1 MDQST
6 YKILLVE
13 ENRNNADR
21 VIRQLKTLDIKCKIR
36 PVDSRTDFE
45 SFIENNSADLI
56 ISNFNFSQLNGFRLL
71 EFVRDS
77 HSNLPIILISS
88 SGSEEQVVN
97 SMRKGASDYIKMDNL
112 ERLNGVVKRELMQY
126 RQHQVAQIK
135 LRNTQK
141 QYESLIQ
148 SIDGIVWEADA
159 ETFEFLYV
167 SPQSQNILG
176 YPPEAWYDSKTFWKD
191 HIVQEDRE
199 RAVQYCH
206 RKTTEGENHEFQY
219 RMTAAN
225 GHVVW
230 IRDYV
235 TVLMEDGEPT
245 RLRGIMVDV
254 TKHVKV
260 EQERDKATRKL
271 RERVKEQ
278 KCLYNISNINEQKF
292 SIPHLLQKAV
302 MYLPP
307 GFQYPEITE
316 ASIEFNG
323 EVYQTE
329 KFVEKE
335 EMLTCSSSEIETS
348 DLIIKVIYLE
358 ERSESDKSVFLKEE
372 EHLLNSITETLSLK
386 VNRILIQNELI
397 KKQETLE
404 KTYEVAKI
412 GNWELD
418 LESNE
423 VFWSS
428 KTKEIYELPEDYNPT
443 AADLENLSEQSPD
456 KERISQALEKAISIG
471 ESYDIEVR
479 TNTGNNNEKW
489 IRTIGQPEFKDG
501 KCVRIYGSIQDIDKR
516 KKAEE
521 ALQKSEQRFKSL
533 VQDGTDLISI
543 IDSEGVYKYVSPTTQ
558 RVQTLGMESEEFI
571 GLRSFDFIHEND
583 RGRVRKAIA
592 ELETGE
598 RREIKPY
605 RFKNAKEEWRWLE
618 STITNMTDTP
628 AVNGYVS
635 NSRDVT
641 DRIEQ
646 EKKMRQIVEHS
657 TNLFYK
663 HDVDHKLQYI
673 SPQSYDF
680 VGLTPEQCMK
690 KWTELVTDHPKNRV
704 GFKKTEKAISTGES
718 QGSYELQLKHADGG
732 FVWARVH
739 EAPVVENG
747 KTVAIVGSLTDITE
761 QKKYEQQLEESV
773 NRYEIVTKAT
783 SDVIW
788 DVDFEADSVTYNSN
802 ICNVFG
808 YKKTEVESSRKWWLS
823 KIHPDD
829 RQLVREHFR
838 SAETSKTDRLQIEYR
853 FECADGSYKFVNDRA
868 YIITNED
875 GKVVRMIGAMQD
887 ITKQKVENLW
897 LKLLESAIAN
907 TTESIAIIEANTSGP
922 GKEGREILYVNSA
935 FEKMTGSKKSDLLG
949 RSLLTM
955 MGPSTNSKEI
965 GRILSSLDAGK
976 ACETEVTYQT
986 NGNDEYWAH
995 ISFAPVKDNSGQHS
1009 HWICIGRDVTERRNR
1024 LSDLRDS
1031 LQEKETLLMEIHHRV
1046 KNNLAVV
1053 SSMMQLQAL
1062 DEVDT
1067 SLQKKLY
1074 DSVARI
1080 RTMVTIH
1087 EMLYESGSFSKL
1099 DFSVNLRKLVSM
1111 IIETIQ
1117 NQVSIDVVF
1126 NCDEVELN
1134 VNQAIPSSLIVNE
1147 TVTNCIKHAFKNR
1160 EKGQITIN
1168 LYERDNL
1175 IEIKVIDNGV
1185 GFSTG
1190 YEKPDTST
1198 LGLQLIDVLSKQMD
1212 ATYHFQQ
1219 VHGNGTEFSIQ
1230 FEKTV
1235 VKGIGNAYLN

>member
-1 MDQST
+1 M
-6 YKILLVE
+6 
-13 ENRNNADR
+13 
-21 VIRQLKTLDIKCKIR
+21 
-36 PVDSRTDFE
+36 
-45 SFIENNSADLI
+45 
-56 ISNFNFSQLNGFRLL
+56 
-71 EFVRDS
+71 
-77 HSNLPIILISS
+77 
-88 SGSEEQVVN
+88 
-97 SMRKGASDYIKMDNL
+97 
-112 ERLNGVVKRELMQY
+112 
-126 RQHQVAQIK
+126 
-135 LRNTQK
+135 
-141 QYESLIQ
+141 
-148 SIDGIVWEADA
+148 
-159 ETFEFLYV
+159 
-167 SPQSQNILG
+167 
-176 YPPEAWYDSKTFWKD
+176 
-191 HIVQEDRE
+191 
-199 RAVQYCH
+199 
-206 RKTTEGENHEFQY
+206 
-219 RMTAAN
+219 
-225 GHVVW
+225 
-230 IRDYV
+230 
-235 TVLMEDGEPT
+235 
-245 RLRGIMVDV
+245 
-254 TKHVKV
+254 
-260 EQERDKATRKL
+260 
-271 RERVKEQ
+271 
-278 KCLYNISNINEQKF
+278 
-292 SIPHLLQKAV
+292 
-302 MYLPP
+302 
-307 GFQYPEITE
+307 
-316 ASIEFNG
+316 
-323 EVYQTE
+323 
-329 KFVEKE
+329 
-335 EMLTCSSSEIETS
+335 
-348 DLIIKVIYLE
+348 
-358 ERSESDKSVFLKEE
+358 
-372 EHLLNSITETLSLK
+372 
-386 VNRILIQNELI
+386 
-397 KKQETLE
+397 
-404 KTYEVAKI
+404 
-412 GNWELD
+412 
-418 LESNE
+418 
-423 VFWSS
+423 
-428 KTKEIYELPEDYNPT
+428 
-443 AADLENLSEQSPD
+443 
-456 KERISQALEKAISIG
+456 
-471 ESYDIEVR
+471 
-479 TNTGNNNEKW
+479 
-489 IRTIGQPEFKDG
+489 
-501 KCVRIYGSIQDIDKR
+501 
-516 KKAEE
+516 
-521 ALQKSEQRFKSL
+521 
-533 VQDGTDLISI
+533 
-543 IDSEGVYKYVSPTTQ
+543 
-558 RVQTLGMESEEFI
+558 
-571 GLRSFDFIHEND
+571 
-583 RGRVRKAIA
+583 
-592 ELETGE
+592 
-598 RREIKPY
+598 
-605 RFKNAKEEWRWLE
+605 
-618 STITNMTDTP
+618 
-628 AVNGYVS
+628 
-635 NSRDVT
+635 
-641 DRIEQ
+641 
-646 EKKMRQIVEHS
+646 
-657 TNLFYK
+657 
-663 HDVDHKLQYI
+663 
-673 SPQSYDF
+673 
-680 VGLTPEQCMK
+680 
-690 KWTELVTDHPKNRV
+690 
-704 GFKKTEKAISTGES
+704 
-718 QGSYELQLKHADGG
+718 
-732 FVWARVH
+732 
-739 EAPVVENG
+739 
-747 KTVAIVGSLTDITE
+747 
-761 QKKYEQQLEESV
+761 
-773 NRYEIVTKAT
+773 
-783 SDVIW
+783 
-788 DVDFEADSVTYNSN
+788 
-802 ICNVFG
+802 
-808 YKKTEVESSRKWWLS
+808 
-823 KIHPDD
+823 
-829 RQLVREHFR
+829 
-838 SAETSKTDRLQIEYR
+838 QIEYR

>member
-1 MDQST
+1 
-6 YKILLVE
+6 
-13 ENRNNADR
+13 
-21 VIRQLKTLDIKCKIR
+21 
-36 PVDSRTDFE
+36 
-45 SFIENNSADLI
+45 
-56 ISNFNFSQLNGFRLL
+56 
-71 EFVRDS
+71 
-77 HSNLPIILISS
+77 
-88 SGSEEQVVN
+88 
-97 SMRKGASDYIKMDNL
+97 
-112 ERLNGVVKRELMQY
+112 
-126 RQHQVAQIK
+126 
-135 LRNTQK
+135 
-141 QYESLIQ
+141 
-148 SIDGIVWEADA
+148 
-159 ETFEFLYV
+159 
-167 SPQSQNILG
+167 
-176 YPPEAWYDSKTFWKD
+176 
-191 HIVQEDRE
+191 
-199 RAVQYCH
+199 
-206 RKTTEGENHEFQY
+206 
-219 RMTAAN
+219 
-225 GHVVW
+225 
-230 IRDYV
+230 
-235 TVLMEDGEPT
+235 
-245 RLRGIMVDV
+245 
-254 TKHVKV
+254 
-260 EQERDKATRKL
+260 
-271 RERVKEQ
+271 
-278 KCLYNISNINEQKF
+278 
-292 SIPHLLQKAV
+292 
-302 MYLPP
+302 
-307 GFQYPEITE
+307 
-316 ASIEFNG
+316 
-323 EVYQTE
+323 
-329 KFVEKE
+329 
-335 EMLTCSSSEIETS
+335 
-348 DLIIKVIYLE
+348 
-358 ERSESDKSVFLKEE
+358 
-372 EHLLNSITETLSLK
+372 
-386 VNRILIQNELI
+386 
-397 KKQETLE
+397 
-404 KTYEVAKI
+404 
-412 GNWELD
+412 
-418 LESNE
+418 
-423 VFWSS
+423 
-428 KTKEIYELPEDYNPT
+428 
-443 AADLENLSEQSPD
+443 
-456 KERISQALEKAISIG
+456 
-471 ESYDIEVR
+471 
-479 TNTGNNNEKW
+479 
-489 IRTIGQPEFKDG
+489 
-501 KCVRIYGSIQDIDKR
+501 
-516 KKAEE
+516 
-521 ALQKSEQRFKSL
+521 
-533 VQDGTDLISI
+533 
-543 IDSEGVYKYVSPTTQ
+543 
-558 RVQTLGMESEEFI
+558 
-571 GLRSFDFIHEND
+571 
-583 RGRVRKAIA
+583 
-592 ELETGE
+592 
-598 RREIKPY
+598 
-605 RFKNAKEEWRWLE
+605 
-618 STITNMTDTP
+618 MTDTP

-838 SAETSKTDRLQIEYR
+838 SAETSKTDRLQIEYL

-1235 VKGIGNAYLN
+1235 VKGIGNSYLN